1 VHTRAADASALKAA
15 GKLTGDKARLALDL
29 VGSSDDV
36 RAAMELVFGSTLVC
50 DTMEAARACAF
61 DAKVRMRAVTLDG
74 DLFDPSGTLT
84 GGSKS
89 SKSNVLLMLHALAG
103 QEAKVAALEAKL
115 GARKV
120 RLGRVRCARH
130 GGGGLMF
137 RLRRSAAR
145 SSSCG
150 RRCKASCSGPSTPWQ
165 WPRRHW
171 LTARRFVS
179 ASAGTSSWPRWR
191 TTTRWRPAARRCAR
205 RPV

>member
-1 VHTRAADASALKAA
+1 MQVHARVADASALKAA

-89 SKSNVLLMLHALAG
+89 AKSNVLLMLHALAG
-103 QEAKVAALEAKL
+103 QEAKLAALEARL

-120 RLGRVRCARH
+120 RLCARASVGLTLWAPLGAPRVGAAA
-130 GGGGLMF
+130 GGAAEQA
-137 RLRRSAAR
+137 AAR
-145 SSSCG
+145 
-150 RRCKASCSGPSTPWQ
+150 
-165 WPRRHW
+165 
-171 LTARRFVS
+171 
-179 ASAGTSSWPRWR
+179 
-191 TTTRWRPAARRCAR
+191 
-205 RPV
+205 